1 LWLVGLLVQPEKNDP
16 RVRFHVGQGIMLSIM
31 LFGASIV
38 IGIIFGIL
46 GAVFTTRVGFVV
58 RSVAWIGIVGMLLQL
73 AVYGVYVF
81 FAVTSILNI
90 NKNQDKPLPII
101 GGMAFYK

>member
-1 LWLVGLLVQPEKNDP
+1 
-16 RVRFHVGQGIMLSIM
+16 MLSIV

-38 IGIIFGIL
+38 VSIVMGIL
-46 GAVFTTRVGFVV
+46 SAIFTVRVYGI
-58 RSVAWIGIVGMLLQL
+58 RISSAAWVGWVGLLLQL
-73 AVYGVYVF
+73 AIWGFYAF
-81 FAVTSILNI
+81 LAITAILNI